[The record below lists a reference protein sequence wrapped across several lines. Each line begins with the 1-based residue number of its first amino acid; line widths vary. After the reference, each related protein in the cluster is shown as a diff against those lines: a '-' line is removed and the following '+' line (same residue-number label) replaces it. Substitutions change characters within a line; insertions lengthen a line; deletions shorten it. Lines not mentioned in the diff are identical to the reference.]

1 MIPYVVRRIA
11 QGAMVLVGV
20 LTVVFFLTRLS
31 GEPIAL
37 FVPVGASTAE
47 IEQIRHELGFDRPIL
62 VQLVSFW
69 QGAIRGDLG
78 TSVRFAQPAIP
89 LVLERLPATLH
100 LTGVAMAIV
109 VLVGFPLGM
118 LAAVKRN
125 TVIDNIVMA
134 LAMIGQSM
142 PTFWLGVILILVFG
156 VALGWL
162 PVFGYTSPA
171 ALILPGVTLGAYSV
185 GIVARTVRSSMLE
198 VIRQDYVRTARAKG
212 LGETR
217 VFSKH
222 ALRNALIPAITIV
235 GLQVGTLLGGAIV
248 TEFVFSF
255 PGMARLATQ
264 AVLNRDYPIVQAFVF
279 VTATGVLLVN
289 LLVDLI
295 YAVVDPRITFH

>member
-1 MIPYVVRRIA
+1 MVQFAVRRVA
-11 QGAMVLVGV
+11 QGVVVLIGV

-47 IEQIRHELGFDRPIL
+47 IERIRHELGFDRPL
-62 VQLVSFW
+62 LAQLLTFW
-69 QGAIRGDLG
+69 QGVLGGDLG
-78 TSVRFAQPAIP
+78 ASVRFAQPALP
-89 LVLERLPATLH
+89 LVMERLPATLH

-109 VLVGFPLGM
+109 VFVGIPLGM
-118 LAAVKRN
+118 LAAIKRN
-125 TVIDNIVMA
+125 TVIDNLVMA
-134 LAMIGQSM
+134 LAIAGQSM

-162 PVFGYTSPA
+162 PVFGYASPA
-171 ALILPGVTLGAYSV
+171 ALLLPGITLGAYSV

-198 VIRQDYVRTARAKG
+198 VIRQDFVRTARAKG
-212 LGETR
+212 LGELR

-222 ALRNALIPAITIV
+222 ALRNALIPTVTII

-264 AVLNRDYPIVQAFVF
+264 AVLNRDYPVVQAFVF
-279 VTATGVLLVN
+279 VTAIGVLLVN
-289 LLVDLI
+289 LIVDII
-295 YAVVDPRITFH
+295 YAAIDPRINFR

>member
-1 MIPYVVRRIA
+1 MLPYIVRRLA
-11 QGAMVLVGV
+11 QGALVLVGV

-37 FVPVGASTAE
+37 FVPVGASAAE

-69 QGAIRGDLG
+69 KGAIQGDLG
-78 TSVRFAQPAIP
+78 TSVRFAQPAVP

-100 LTGVAMAIV
+100 LTGVAMAVV

-125 TVIDNIVMA
+125 TLVDNGVMA

-171 ALILPGVTLGAYSV
+171 ALILPGITLGAYSV

-264 AVLNRDYPIVQAFVF
+264 AVLNRDYPVVQAFVF

-289 LLVDLI
+289 LVVDLV
-295 YAVVDPRITFH
+295 YAVVDPRITFQ

>member
-1 MIPYVVRRIA
+1 MLQFVVRRLA
-11 QGAMVLVGV
+11 QGVLVLAGV

-31 GEPIAL
+31 GEPLAL
-37 FVPVGASTAE
+37 FVPVGASAADVE
-47 IEQIRHELGFDRPIL
+47 RIRHELGFDRPLL
-62 VQLVSFW
+62 VQLATFW
-69 QGAIRGDLG
+69 RDVLQGDLG
-78 TSVRFAQPAIP
+78 TSVRFSEPAFG

-100 LTGVAMAIV
+100 LTAVAMGIV
-109 VLVGFPLGM
+109 VLVGIPLGI

-125 TVIDNIVMA
+125 TAVDSLVMA
-134 LAMIGQSM
+134 LAMVGQSM

-198 VIRQDYVRTARAKG
+198 VIRQDFVRTARAKG
-212 LGETR
+212 LGDLR
-217 VFSKH
+217 VFGKH
-222 ALRNALIPAITIV
+222 ALRNALIPTVTIL
-235 GLQVGTLLGGAIV
+235 GLQVGALLGGAIV

-264 AVLNRDYPIVQAFVF
+264 AVLNRDYPVVQAFVF
-279 VTATGVLLVN
+279 VTAIGVLVVN
-289 LLVDLI
+289 LVVDVV
-295 YAVVDPRITFH
+295 YAAIDPRITLG

>member
-1 MIPYVVRRIA
+1 MLAYIVRRLA
-11 QGAMVLVGV
+11 QGALVLVGV
-20 LTVVFFLTRLS
+20 LTVVFLLTRLS
-31 GEPIAL
+31 GEPISL
-37 FVPVGASTAE
+37 FVPVGASSSE
-47 IEQIRHELGFDRPIL
+47 IERIRHELGFDRPIL
-62 VQLVSFW
+62 VQLWSFW
-69 QGAIRGDLG
+69 RDAIRGDLG

-100 LTGVAMAIV
+100 LAGVAMAIV
-109 VLVGFPLGM
+109 IFVGFPLGM

-125 TVIDNIVMA
+125 TIIDNTVMA

-171 ALILPGVTLGAYSV
+171 ALILPGITLGAYSV

-198 VIRQDYVRTARAKG
+198 VVRQDYVRTARAKG
-212 LGETR
+212 LDDIR
-217 VFSKH
+217 VFGKH

-264 AVLNRDYPIVQAFVF
+264 AVLNRDYPVVQAFVF
-279 VTATGVLLVN
+279 VTAVGVLLVN
-289 LLVDLI
+289 LIVDLV
-295 YAVVDPRITFH
+295 YALVDPRITFQ

>member
-1 MIPYVVRRIA
+1 MLPYIARRFA
-11 QGAMVLVGV
+11 QGILVLVGV

-47 IEQIRHELGFDRPIL
+47 IEQIRHELGFDRPVL
-62 VQLVSFW
+62 VQLLAFW
-69 QGAIRGDLG
+69 QDAIRGDLG
-78 TSVRFAQPAIP
+78 TSIRFAQPAVP

-125 TVIDNIVMA
+125 SVIDNGVMT

-142 PTFWLGVILILVFG
+142 PTFWLGVILILIFG
-156 VALGWL
+156 VGLGWL

-171 ALILPGVTLGAYSV
+171 ALILPGITLGAYSV
-185 GIVARTVRSSMLE
+185 GIVARTVRSSVLE
-198 VIRQDYVRTARAKG
+198 VVRQDYVRTARAKG

-217 VFSKH
+217 VYSKH
-222 ALRNALIPAITIV
+222 ALRNALIPAVTIV

-289 LLVDLI
+289 LAVDLI
-295 YAVVDPRITFH
+295 YAVIDPRITFQ

>member
-1 MIPYVVRRIA
+1 
-11 QGAMVLVGV
+11 MVLVGV

-100 LTGVAMAIV
+100 LTGIAMAIV

-118 LAAVKRN
+118 LAAVRRN
-125 TVIDNIVMA
+125 TFIDNAVMA

-295 YAVVDPRITFH
+295 YAVVDPRISFH

>member
-1 MIPYVVRRIA
+1 MLPYIVRRVA
-11 QGAMVLVGV
+11 QGVLVLFGV

-47 IEQIRHELGFDRPIL
+47 IDQIRHELGFDRPVV
-62 VQLVSFW
+62 VQLLSFW

-78 TSVRFAQPAIP
+78 TSIRFAQPAVT

-109 VLVGFPLGM
+109 VVVGFPLGM
-118 LAAVKRN
+118 LAAVKRS
-125 TVIDNIVMA
+125 TIIDNSVMA

-162 PVFGYTSPA
+162 PVFGYTSAA
-171 ALILPGVTLGAYSV
+171 ALVLPGITLGAYSV
-185 GIVARTVRSSMLE
+185 GIVARTVRSSVLE
-198 VIRQDYVRTARAKG
+198 VIRQDFVRTARAKG
-212 LGETR
+212 LGEAR
-217 VFSKH
+217 VFAKH

-289 LLVDLI
+289 LVVDLV
-295 YAVVDPRITFH
+295 YAVVDPRITFQ